1 MVPLT
6 DFSPEPD
13 DSPVFAR
20 ARSLDPRVATTGSSW
35 GLILGLAGIALVGV
49 LVFAMLQS
57 GREARLKAA
66 ERAAEQAAA
75 SHSAAP
81 PAPAAP
87 APAPAAPPVVTSPP
101 AIAAAT
107 PPPAAAPAPVDP
119 NARRRAPAM
128 VVDFSAGR
136 DAAATQ
142 TAGAS
147 AGATASTA
155 AGAKLTDNEL
165 FSERISGGSVET
177 THASRLSDP
186 SRIAPQGT
194 VIPAVL
200 ETAINSDTPGF
211 ARAMVTRDVRGFDGT
226 RVLIPRGSKLV
237 GQYKSGVAEGQS
249 RAFVVWSRILT
260 PDGISIDVD
269 SPAADPQG
277 RGGLTGEVDEHF
289 FRRFGAAILL
299 SVLTGGIDALAS
311 SGTNNTAIVIGSPTQ
326 ATQLASVALQKDIDI
341 PVTIKVPQGE
351 PIRVFVARDLD
362 FSTVEPAKPR

>member
-1 MVPLT
+1 MT
-6 DFSPEPD
+6 DFTPEPE

-20 ARSLDPRVATTGSSW
+20 ARSLDPRVATASSSW
-35 GLILGLAGIALVGV
+35 SLILGVAGIALLGV

-66 ERAAEQAAA
+66 ERASEQAAA
-75 SHSAAP
+75 SRAAAP
-81 PAPAAP
+81 PAPAVVP
-87 APAPAAPPVVTSPP
+87 APLSAAPPPVATPP
-101 AIAAAT
+101 TVIPAAA
-107 PPPAAAPAPVDP
+107 PPPAATPATVDP
-119 NARRRAPAM
+119 NARRRAPAL

-136 DAAATQ
+136 DAAAQPAAAPGAATA
-142 TAGAS
+142 TAG
-147 AGATASTA
+147 G
-155 AGAKLTDNEL
+155 GDKLTDDER

-177 THASRLSDP
+177 THASRLSDL

-260 PDGISIDVD
+260 PDGISVDVD

-277 RGGLTGEVDEHF
+277 RGGLSGEVDEHF

-299 SVLTGGIDALAS
+299 SVLSGGIDALAS
-311 SGTNNTAIVIGSPTQ
+311 SGTNNNTAIVIGSPTQ
-326 ATQLASVALQKDIDI
+326 ATQLASVALQKQIDI

-362 FSTVEPAKPR
+362 FSSVEAARPR